1 MLVSAVIIA
10 KNEEKYI
17 GRCLRSVV
25 WADEVLVVDSG
36 STDRTLEI
44 AKEYGAKV
52 MHHPWQGFGRQ
63 KNWAFEHCQGE
74 WIISLDADEEMTTG
88 LVDEIKRT
96 LQQRPKHSAYRILR
110 RNYYNDR
117 FMHCWWPDW
126 QQRLFKNG
134 QARFETTPVHERLLV
149 QGSTG
154 SMKGYMDHRAVANL
168 DEYLAKFNRYT
179 TAEAV
184 ILKDLQRQKPW
195 GNSFFLQGIARPVK
209 TFFDYYILRG
219 GFKDGMPGFYISLFS
234 AIYRFTAA
242 VKSLE
247 TDKPPAGRQ

>member
-17 GRCLRSVV
+17 GRCLKSVV

-44 AKEYGAKV
+44 AKDFGTKV
-52 MHHPWQGFGRQ
+52 LHHPWQGFGQQ

-74 WIISLDADEEMTTG
+74 WIISLDADEEMAPG
-88 LVDEIKRT
+88 LAEEIKRT
-96 LQQRPKHSAYRILR
+96 LQQGPRHSAYRILR
-110 RNYYNDR
+110 RNYYGDR

-126 QQRLFKNG
+126 QQRLFKKG

-154 SMKGYMDHRAVANL
+154 SLKGYMDHRAVANL
-168 DEYLAKFNRYT
+168 NEYLAKFNRYT
-179 TAEAV
+179 EAEAA
-184 ILKDLQRQKPW
+184 ILKDLRREKPW
-195 GNSFFLQGIARPVK
+195 QNGFLLQGIARPVK
-209 TFFDYYILRG
+209 TFLEYYFWRQ
-219 GFKDGMPGFYISLFS
+219 GFKDGLPGFYISFFS
-234 AIYRFTAA
+234 AIYRFVAA
-242 VKSLE
+242 VKSLPSGQIPE
-247 TDKPPAGRQ
+247 ESY